1 MNAAWAIWNEQDIDL
16 SIKNHLPVFTT
27 HTDISN
33 IVANWPVTGLSHSHR
48 ASWRQGHQAS
58 AIYPVCQSYLIGD
71 ELLHFGL
78 ENLSHCSFNK
88 GKCVFVFCFIC
99 FLYYKRS
106 SCGTFC
112 SITLFWLLIWPKFSF
127 TQISFFFFFL
137 LDIYNRYSL
146 FLQFLSQLQ
155 LSILLVYWLSIEK
168 ERKPFL

>member
-78 ENLSHCSFNK
+78 ENLSHGSFNK

-127 TQISFFFFFL
+127 TQISFFFSYLIFIMGTLYFYSFFL
-137 LDIYNRYSL
+137 SSSSVFSL
-146 FLQFLSQLQ
+146 FIDYL
-155 LSILLVYWLSIEK
+155 
-168 ERKPFL
+168 